1 MCRHY
6 TPWDVRSGDRERD
19 AVDET
24 DAREETERDDAEREP
39 APVADD

>member
-6 TPWDVRSGDRERD
+6 TPWDVRSFDRDGD
-19 AVDET
+19 ALDEA
-24 DAREETERDDAEREP
+24 DAREDAEEDDTEREP